1 MGDTLE
7 LTAAIVL
14 ALDTAKRTGDFEPV
28 RQTREYKMMIA
39 KMDAEKRNPHDIN
52 VRVLD
57 EVCQQVAA
65 RLNQMTPA
73 MRKLA
78 METLG
83 DFSEAQWK

>member
-1 MGDTLE
+1 
-7 LTAAIVL
+7 
-14 ALDTAKRTGDFEPV
+14 
-28 RQTREYKMMIA
+28 MMIA